1 MVATLARRRPVEHNA
16 GGHEAGQEIDV
27 TPNEIPEAWLQ
38 TWFEY
43 AVQQPGGIS
52 ATITNREELAR
63 QLLQLTK
70 ANQRT
75 QDIQRRGL
83 DRAKDICQLMDDAD
97 LFSANRSVSLD
108 GGVQMRPDLILFTQ
122 SAHYLLVEL
131 KTRAAA
137 ERQGVQELLAYSTAM
152 KLRYP
157 YVNDFIYVVVAG
169 AWEPLLARS
178 VQALIMDGKRVLPL
192 QWSLHDL
199 HGPMPLEDPAASRP
213 AAPRRQFSLDI
224 RLDLFDLNFV
234 QNYDPM
240 LAIMT
245 ETVGVARHAR
255 HAVGVGNYFYG
266 VAHRAAADCRQI
278 RQSGFAIVWGYP
290 GDAPR
295 EEILNV
301 TLATVNQHW
310 VQSPQTP
317 RDYFNLPDAELGI
330 AKLARRQ
337 ADDTRKSLTE
347 DAAPDDFFA
356 QCAANG
362 AAAEYFPQS
371 SLSYELLNRHRDYD
385 VETRLQQ
392 VWKNVGDFDPGGE
405 LNLKKFMCK
414 LEQVPQPVTVWAV
427 VVFGEVEDYFA
438 AEDCSST
445 PDVRELRGLFE
456 CFRIHKGYGTA
467 RPGDE

>member
-1 MVATLARRRPVEHNA
+1 MN
-16 GGHEAGQEIDV
+16 
-27 TPNEIPEAWLQ
+27 PNEIPEAWLQ

-43 AVQQPGGIS
+43 AANQPGGIP
-52 ATITNREELAR
+52 AAITNRGALEHRL
-63 QLLQLTK
+63 QQLTK

-75 QDIQRRGL
+75 QDTQRRGL
-83 DRAKDICQLMDDAD
+83 ARVKDICQLMDEAD

-137 ERQGVQELLAYSTAM
+137 ERQGVQELLAYSTAL

-199 HGPMPLEDPAASRP
+199 QGPVPPAGENASRP
-213 AAPRRQFSLDI
+213 AAPLRQFSLDI

-234 QNYDPM
+234 QDYDPM
-240 LAIMT
+240 LALMT
-245 ETVGVARHAR
+245 ETVGVARHTR
-255 HAVGVGNYFYG
+255 DAVGVGNYFYE

-278 RQSGFAIVWGYP
+278 QQSGFAIVWGYP
-290 GDAPR
+290 GDAQR

-310 VQSPQTP
+310 VQSPRTP
-317 RDYFNLPDAELGI
+317 RDYVSLPYAEQGI

-337 ADDTRKSLTE
+337 ADDTRKSLTK

-385 VETRLQQ
+385 VETRLQL

-405 LNLKKFMCK
+405 LNLKKFMRK
-414 LEQVPQPVTVWAV
+414 LEQVTQPVTVWTV
-427 VVFGEVEDYFA
+427 VVFGEVADYFA
-438 AEDCSST
+438 AESCSTT
-445 PDVRELRGLFE
+445 PDVRELQGLFE
-456 CFRIHKGYGTA
+456 CFRLHKGYGPA
-467 RPGDE
+467 GPGED